1 MFSFIYNQDF
11 LIGSHISAMKSGIR
25 KRGIIMNNL
34 DLCGIVQLLR
44 SLIAQKK
51 TTEKEAR
58 KILSRI
64 AAQTGADIVISL

>member
-1 MFSFIYNQDF
+1 
-11 LIGSHISAMKSGIR
+11 
-25 KRGIIMNNL
+25 MNNL

-44 SLIAQKK
+44 SLIAQKN

-64 AAQTGADIVISL
+64 VAQTGADIVISL